1 MNRICRFVQLHP
13 GKMVFTLP
21 FGLCEHIHLR
31 RLNYCLV
38 FKSIVLIFFKLSIA
52 YLYNK
57 SNTPIHVNDV
67 LLIGS
72 DELPSYRLISTYTQ
86 YQVIFSIEY

>member
-13 GKMVFTLP
+13 GKVVFTLP

-31 RLNYCLV
+31 RLNYCLGL
-38 FKSIVLIFFKLSIA
+38 VLIFFKLSIA

-72 DELPSYRLISTYTQ
+72 DELPSYRLISTYLNTQ